1 MALSGL
7 KIGLVVTGSF
17 CTFDEI
23 IPEVSRLIQNGAEVY
38 PVLSYSVSSMDTRF
52 GTAEHW
58 KKTLESITGQPC
70 ITTIP
75 GAEPIGPQK
84 RFDLLVVAP
93 CTGNTMAKLAN
104 AITDTPALMAIK
116 AHLRN
121 QRPVV
126 LSISTN
132 DGLGINAKNLGLL
145 LNMKNIYL
153 VPFGQ
158 DNPYEKYNSL
168 VSYIDLLVDTIKEA
182 LKGKQLQPVL
192 LSPREAREYLKQ
204 IRSK

>member
-1 MALSGL
+1 MTLSGL
-7 KIGLVVTGSF
+7 KVGLVVTGSF

-23 IPEVSRLIQNGAEVY
+23 IPEVSRLIQNGAKVY

-58 KKTLESITGQPC
+58 KEKLESITGHSC

-158 DNPYEKYNSL
+158 DNPYEKFNSL

-182 LKGKQLQPVL
+182 LKGKQLQPLL

-204 IRSK
+204 TRAK